1 MIKKIYAIS
10 VIATLC
16 LLSSLTNSIVLANE
30 DATTIT
36 TKPDGI
42 LVSEGQVFEI
52 ELYVEMAREL
62 DVLTLEH
69 IYWNK
74 TIANCIEIKPGDIF
88 ESYIAWIGDE
98 DEINNDEGFIRYIV
112 IGTRNYSK
120 ENGIFATIVFEATS
134 AGNFNLNIPPG
145 HFTVARNGT
154 LYPTEILSY
163 SVETEQ
169 QKEKN
174 KENESEEQN
183 QWNESTDIKA
193 TVQTK
198 PNSFEVNEG
207 DIFSVEIVV
216 ELNTIINAFA
226 VDDIRWDPSLVTL
239 NGKPQRGDLFEESTI
254 WIAGK
259 EIDEEN
265 GIMKFTAWGSQQP
278 TTTGGVFARLN
289 FTALKD
295 GLFELYIH
303 PDYVQGAYTEAGG
316 ETISIIPKILG
327 NPNDPSGVEEKQK
340 EKSTVIVDNLV
351 ELIVLIS
358 SAAILAITLIIMIK
372 RKKSKESIEKKS
384 ELVETKEETKDTE
397 EKEQKKEIVK
407 DKKKKIK
414 YQKAKS

>member
-340 EKSTVIVDNLV
+340 EKSTIIGDNLV
-351 ELIVLIS
+351 EIIILTS
-358 SAAILAITLIIMIK
+358 SAILVAILLIILK
-372 RKKSKESIEKKS
+372 RKESKKSIGKKS
-384 ELVETKEETKDTE
+384 ETIESKKDIDAE
-397 EKEQKKEIVK
+397 DNKEIVK
-407 DKKKKIK
+407 EKKIK
-414 YQKAKS
+414 YQKSKS